1 MSTPVLRALAG
12 KPGAA
17 KRALLEQYGDTGL
30 QASHD
35 GQYSYSLCDQK
46 NKSKVYAVRCHGGSL
61 CTQKQPKIIAMSCSW
76 PIVSCSVCPN
86 TLVCS
91 CLSCAEAVELLPAS
105 SSKTCCPHSDV

>member
-35 GQYSYSLCDQK
+35 GQYFHSLGDQK
-46 NKSKVYAVRCHGGSL
+46 KQRKFYAVRRHGGSL
-61 CTQKQPKIIAMSCSW
+61 CT
-76 PIVSCSVCPN
+76 
-86 TLVCS
+86 
-91 CLSCAEAVELLPAS
+91 
-105 SSKTCCPHSDV
+105 H